1 VARQGDGRGAEAD
14 LGSLIE
20 LWLETKEIERLVER
34 LRRVKDSELEALSH
48 YTTEPVAKRLVKSHP
63 AVAAKVFRA
72 LGMRILNAKKSKY
85 YDAALSNFE
94 DAKNCYARAGLDAK
108 WKAVVDEVR
117 QAHHRKVGFMG
128 GFERLVSG

>member
-1 VARQGDGRGAEAD
+1 
-14 LGSLIE
+14 
-20 LWLETKEIERLVER
+20 
-34 LRRVKDSELEALSH
+34 
-48 YTTEPVAKRLVKSHP
+48 
-63 AVAAKVFRA
+63 
-72 LGMRILNAKKSKY
+72 MRILNAKKSKY

-128 GFERLVSG
+128 GFERLVSGQARATSRRSSSGPRADGHREVRHDRREEDEEQ